1 MKEGYWVVRTYEA
14 GAVGE
19 KIKFWIPG
27 KRPNGKTKRSEKAE
41 IKKQEQNEYSS
52 QKSLARLLNANF
64 RAGDVLLG
72 LDYSEQGLKKIL
84 ASVTGTEEWNLADDE
99 QKRELVYKAAEHA
112 MNLYLRRL
120 KRELKKDGIELKAIS
135 TTSDMD
141 GDTGELVRVHH
152 HIVVNAEARDKLIE
166 KWKLGGV
173 DIESLSNQGD
183 YTALAEYLL
192 RQVRRRA
199 DAKKY
204 TSTRNLIRPQPKDR
218 VAMSDAPLRV
228 PQGGTLIFCAEYR
241 KNAPQYIRYFTGKG
255 SKHKT
260 DGNTHR
266 GGSISGTV
274 RPCAVGKGAVQSKQ
288 L

>member
-1 MKEGYWVVRTYEA
+1 MRDGYWVVRTYEA

-19 KIKFWIPG
+19 KTKFWIPG
-27 KRPNGKTKRSEKAE
+27 KRPSGKSKRNEKAE
-41 IKKQEQNEYSS
+41 IKKQEQNEYSALK
-52 QKSLARLLNANF
+52 QCARLLNANF
-64 RAGDVLLG
+64 HEGDVLLG
-72 LDYSEQGLKKIL
+72 LDYSEQGMKRIL
-84 ASVTGTEEWNLADDE
+84 APLASTEEWNLADDE
-99 QKRELVYKAAEHA
+99 QRRELVYQAAEHA
-112 MNLYLRRL
+112 MVLYLRRL

-152 HIVVNAEARDKLIE
+152 HLVVNAEAKEKLVE

-173 DIESLSNQGD
+173 DIKPLSNQGD
-183 YTALAEYLL
+183 YTAIAEYLL
-192 RQVRRRA
+192 KQVRRRA

-204 TSTRNLIRPQPKDR
+204 TGTRNLIRPQPKDR

-255 SKHKT
+255 NNQTSA
-260 DGNTHR
+260 DTH
-266 GGSISGTV
+266 SAEKSSGTV
-274 RPCAVGKGAVQSKQ
+274 RHCAATKGAGA
-288 L
+288 